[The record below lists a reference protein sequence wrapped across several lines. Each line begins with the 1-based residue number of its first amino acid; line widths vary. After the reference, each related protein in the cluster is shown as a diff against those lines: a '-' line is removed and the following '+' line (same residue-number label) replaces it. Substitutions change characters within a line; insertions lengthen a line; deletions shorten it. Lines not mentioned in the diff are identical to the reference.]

1 MSSTTKSN
9 KNVKG
14 DRKVVRAEYYA
25 PESIFEIPDGLDLTD
40 KTIVEKWYV
49 CRNILHIKYVGKEEE
64 EEIEPTWDAHIQG
77 LEPYPEICQIEDAD
91 DVGFDYECDE
101 EEEEDMKT
109 IDWVSKN
116 AKFIDF
122 SAEAMARS
130 NEPDTEPESDTEDEE
145 EEVDKYK
152 LWKSQSIE
160 ITCRKCGD
168 IGHKH
173 DWNDCDDDMK
183 YGTCG
188 ACEEEEEERKPCEDC
203 GYYELMENDEI
214 YGNICECYAD
224 STDVCGQTGRYFDSR
239 NPLNGCGKK
248 IREDDGDENIM
259 IGNIS
264 FCIECAESSEGE
276 KAMKYY
282 EEEYEEEEEEE
293 EKVDKK
299 KPVLRIVE

>member
-1 MSSTTKSN
+1 MSSTTKSCEYCGRIGELTEN
-9 KNVKG
+9 KDG
-14 DRKVVRAEYYA
+14 DMICRRCDDPDYQCRGCKVEA
-25 PESIFEIPDGLDLTD
+25 SKHCD
-40 KTIVEKWYV
+40 
-49 CRNILHIKYVGKEEE
+49 
-64 EEIEPTWDAHIQG
+64 
-77 LEPYPEICQIEDAD
+77 
-91 DVGFDYECDE
+91 ECGGYGSGDE
-101 EEEEDMKT
+101 EEEDDECEVCDTKTKTTIKTYGCMDM
-109 IDWVSKN
+109 IVCKN
-116 AKFIDF
+116 C
-122 SAEAMARS
+122 E
-130 NEPDTEPESDTEDEE
+130 EPDDDEE
-145 EEVDKYK
+145 EVEGSDKYK

-293 EKVDKK
+293 EVDKK